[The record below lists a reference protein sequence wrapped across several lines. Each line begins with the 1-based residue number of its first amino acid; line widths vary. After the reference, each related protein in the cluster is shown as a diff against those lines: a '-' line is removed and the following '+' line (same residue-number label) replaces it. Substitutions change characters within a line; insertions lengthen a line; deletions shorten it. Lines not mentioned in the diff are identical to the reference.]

1 LGENATGVILRSRDV
16 VALQFFLM
24 DAAKR
29 YAVAIGTQ
37 PDAADDLL
45 ASAAALDYPVMLSK
59 QNGEEAVEPSGET
72 ETALREILTRA
83 GIAALDFTE
92 KMLRAPDDAFDDFV
106 ERHVNGA
113 GIFQLLRAL
122 RRDGAIAS
130 DDVGFR
136 SVTLSSDVLERRSSD

>member
-1 LGENATGVILRSRDV
+1 
-16 VALQFFLM
+16 M

-29 YAVAIGTQ
+29 YAVAIGAQ

-59 QNGEEAVEPSGET
+59 ESGDERAEPSGET
-72 ETALREILTRA
+72 ESALREILTRA
-83 GIAALDFTE
+83 AIAALNFTE
-92 KMLRAPDDAFDDFV
+92 RMLRAPDDAFDDFV
-106 ERHVNGA
+106 ERHVKGG
-113 GIFQLLRAL
+113 GIFELLRSL

-136 SVTLSSDVLERRSSD
+136 AVTLSSDVLERHGEEPSR

>member
-1 LGENATGVILRSRDV
+1 MILRSRDV
-16 VALQFFLM
+16 IALQYFLM

-29 YAVAIGTQ
+29 YAVAIGAQ

-59 QNGEEAVEPSGET
+59 ESGDERAEPSGET
-72 ETALREILTRA
+72 ESALREILTRA
-83 GIAALDFTE
+83 AIAALNFTE
-92 KMLRAPDDAFDDFV
+92 RMLRAPDDAFDDFV
-106 ERHVNGA
+106 ERHVKGG
-113 GIFQLLRAL
+113 GIFELLRSL

-136 SVTLSSDVLERRSSD
+136 AVTLSSDVLERHGEEPSR